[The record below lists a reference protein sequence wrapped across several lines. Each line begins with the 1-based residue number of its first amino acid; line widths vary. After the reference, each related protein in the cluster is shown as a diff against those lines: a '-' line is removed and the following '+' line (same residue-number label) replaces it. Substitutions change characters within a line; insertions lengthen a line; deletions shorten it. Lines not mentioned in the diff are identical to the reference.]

1 MDKDTI
7 LKLSREE
14 NEGHDEME
22 RSALISSNN
31 AAYLVGGFI
40 CVVILLLHLIFGKQP
55 NFSVYAVFF
64 SMSATANLMTYRK
77 TKRTVSL
84 ILFVMNAAV
93 FIIFFVLYIRSLFR

>member
-22 RSALISSNN
+22 RSVLISSNN

-40 CVVILLLHLIFGKQP
+40 CVVILMK
-55 NFSVYAVFF
+55 
-64 SMSATANLMTYRK
+64 RK
-77 TKRTVSL
+77 LKYQMEKPGRNTWNPGELR
-84 ILFVMNAAV
+84 
-93 FIIFFVLYIRSLFR
+93 

>member
-1 MDKDTI
+1 MDKDTV

-22 RSALISSNN
+22 RSVRISSNN
-31 AAYLVGGFI
+31 VAFLVGGFV
-40 CVVILLLHLIFGKQP
+40 CVVILLLQLIFGKQP

-64 SMSATANLMTYRK
+64 SMIATANLMTYRK

-84 ILFVMNAAV
+84 IVFIMNAAV
-93 FIIFFVLYIRSLFR
+93 FTIFFGLYVRSLFR